1 MVIWQCSVLTA
12 WMAGKPEVIVHLV
25 PGWVTVAGFLLLKLL
40 VRVLLHNLAN
50 SELTLENLIQET
62 E

>member
-1 MVIWQCSVLTA
+1 
-12 WMAGKPEVIVHLV
+12 MAGKPEVIVHLA